1 MRNLNMMRMTK
12 PMTLPVISPRQCALW
27 AIFASFTAIIA
38 PPAAHAQDVPGTEQ
52 ALAAV
57 TVARIGQA
65 DMVAQVPISGT
76 LVAREEI
83 LVYPQV
89 SGSTIDTLLVD
100 IGDTVTAG
108 DVLATLDDSTLTAQL
123 AQSQAELARA
133 AASINQARSQI
144 TSATASE
151 TQAAAALERAQTLRE
166 NGSGTQATLDQ
177 ALASQGTAAAA
188 VASARDGL
196 AVAEAQQQQAQAQL
210 DIASL
215 NLDRATLRAP
225 ADGLISTRNGQVGAI
240 AASTGEPIFRII
252 RDGLIEVEAE
262 VIETALGT
270 ISIGDPATLRI
281 AGGGQASGT
290 VRRIS
295 PTVDPRNRLGTI
307 RIAIVDP
314 GALRTGVFAS
324 GDIVTEQRSTLAVP
338 TAAVLTDSG
347 GTYVLAVID
356 DRLEKRYIDAG
367 LIWNG
372 LREIADGLDDDAVV
386 VARAGAFF
394 GDGDRI
400 APIFAADDS
409 AQEASQ

>member
-1 MRNLNMMRMTK
+1 MTTVARPSRPRNR
-12 PMTLPVISPRQCALW
+12 ALLLLLTVTVGM
-27 AIFASFTAIIA
+27 FA
-38 PPAAHAQDVPGTEQ
+38 PPVSFAQTTPAAPEQ
-52 ALAAV
+52 TAGVAAV
-57 TVARIGQA
+57 TVAGVVRAEMIA
-65 DMVAQVPISGT
+65 LVPISGT

-89 SGSTIDTLLVD
+89 NGSTIDTLLVD
-100 IGDTVTAG
+100 IGDTVTKG
-108 DVLATLDDSTLTAQL
+108 QVLATLDASTLTAQL
-123 AQSQAELARA
+123 AQSRAELARA
-133 AASINQARSQI
+133 TASVSQARSQI
-144 TSATASE
+144 TSATAAE
-151 TQAAAALERAQTLRE
+151 TQTVAALDRAQALRQ

-177 ALASQGTAAAA
+177 ALATQASAAAA

-196 AVAEAQQQQAQAQL
+196 AVAEAQAQQAQAQL

-225 ADGLISTRNGQVGAI
+225 ADGLISARNGQVGAI
-240 AASTGEPIFRII
+240 AASGGEPIFRII
-252 RDGLIEVEAE
+252 RDGVIELEAE

-270 ISIGDPATLRI
+270 ITVDDAATLRI
-281 AGGGQASGT
+281 AGDGQVSGR

-295 PTVDPRNRLGTI
+295 PTVDARNRLGTI
-307 RIAIVDP
+307 RIAITDP
-314 GALRTGVFAS
+314 GRMRTGVFAS
-324 GDIVTEQRSTLAVP
+324 GDIVTEQRQSLAVP

-347 GTYVLAVID
+347 GTYVLAVVD
-356 DRLEKRYIDAG
+356 DRLEKRYVVAG

-372 LREIADGLDDDAVV
+372 RREIVSGLDADAVV

-400 APIFAADDS
+400 DPIFAPDAT